1 MIQQCKKNGTTESVQ
16 NTSGT
21 GGASTPGSWRPKA
34 DSPTAAAREPRREP
48 HRRRQPLLA
57 LSARTRAKKIY
68 KKGGRGPGM
77 KAERSS
83 RDTTEK
89 EPIKPIKPRKLIQE
103 WSIKS
108 CRINGRAGGYE
119 LQVTKS
125 GHPGEE
131 TAADRGERRPDGRAR
146 SMKNPTKPVLRY
158 RLCAANALSDGANA
172 GNRPQRG
179 RPREP
184 RRNRLRVAQ

>member
-1 MIQQCKKNGTTESVQ
+1 MIQECKKNGTKESDQ
-16 NTSGT
+16 DTSRT
-21 GGASTPGSWRPKA
+21 GGASPRGSWRPKA
-34 DSPTAAAREPRREP
+34 DSPTAAEREPRRDP
-48 HRRRQPLLA
+48 HRRRTPLLA
-57 LSARTRAKKIY
+57 PSARMRAKKRI

-77 KAERSS
+77 KVERRA
-83 RDTTEK
+83 RDTPEN

-103 WSIKS
+103 WLRKS

-146 SMKNPTKPVLRY
+146 SMKNVTKPVLCY
-158 RLCAANALSDGANA
+158 R
-172 GNRPQRG
+172 
-179 RPREP
+179 
-184 RRNRLRVAQ
+184 

>member
-21 GGASTPGSWRPKA
+21 GGASTPGGWRPKA

-48 HRRRQPLLA
+48 HGRRTPLLA
-57 LSARTRAKKIY
+57 TSARTRAKKI
-68 KKGGRGPGM
+68 KKMGGRVPGT
-77 KAERSS
+77 KAERRA

-89 EPIKPIKPRKLIQE
+89 EPIKPIKPRKLIQK
-103 WSIKS
+103 WSSKS

-131 TAADRGERRPDGRAR
+131 TAADRVERRPDGRAR
-146 SMKNPTKPVLRY
+146 SMKNTTKPVLRY
-158 RLCAANALSDGANA
+158 R
-172 GNRPQRG
+172 
-179 RPREP
+179 
-184 RRNRLRVAQ
+184 